1 MASKVV
7 STKLSIEEHG
17 KFLEIC
23 RIQNCTPSTL
33 IKNLILNLITSL
45 EKNENLSYQKQSEKT
60 TLNDQKKS
68 LSLKNESQT
77 PQFENNDL
85 AINEL
90 IKKIDNAEVNIE
102 DLNQL
107 YLKLGDKF
115 EKTGLSKSEELLYR
129 KTHQKLKEKLQYNP
143 IVQNV
148 QQSKPHEEKK
158 TVDKNMS
165 AEERFQY
172 F

>member
-1 MASKVV
+1 MGSKVV
-7 STKLSIEEHG
+7 STKLSIDEHD
-17 KFLEIC
+17 KFLQIC
-23 RIQNCTPSTL
+23 RIQNCTPSSL

-45 EKNENLSYQKQSEKT
+45 EKNESQFSQFV
-60 TLNDQKKS
+60 LNEVTIS
-68 LSLKNESQT
+68 
-77 PQFENNDL
+77 
-85 AINEL
+85 EL

-107 YLKLGDKF
+107 YLKLGEKF

-129 KTHQKLKEKLQYNP
+129 KTHQKLKEKLQYKP
-143 IVQNV
+143 IVQSL
-148 QQSKPHEEKK
+148 QQNKPRQEEKID
-158 TVDKNMS
+158 DKNMS